1 MRKLILLAALCC
13 PLAALAAA
21 VIEVDSHHFTRL
33 PVQGSVLQ
41 LDRVAVAD
49 SGTLLIPVGV
59 SEVRIGELYLGHDAQ
74 IAIAP
79 SNERLLLD
87 IGTGRIAAGAQISAP
102 GAPGTPRQA
111 AIPGR
116 TLVIRMQSVSTEPW
130 LLDARGGRG
139 AAGYA
144 GLDGANGKAG
154 GCAWGKASAGHDG
167 QNGSDGHPGA
177 PGGQIRLEV
186 PSDFPVEHVQAR
198 LDGGAGG
205 PAGAAGNAGS
215 GGASKGCWIYSTR
228 AGLDGRPGVPGQ
240 PGAPGQAGR
249 LDVVRF

>member
-1 MRKLILLAALCC
+1 MRKLIVLAALCC
-13 PLAALAAA
+13 PLVTMAAA
-21 VIEVDSHHFTRL
+21 VIEVDSHNFTRL
-33 PVQGSVLQ
+33 SAHGSVLQ

-49 SGTLLIPVGV
+49 SGTLLIPAGI
-59 SEVRIGELYLGHDAQ
+59 SELHIGELQLGHDAQ

-87 IGTGRIAAGAQISAP
+87 IGTGRIASGAQISAP
-102 GAPGTPRQA
+102 GAPGTARQA

-116 TLVIRMQSVSTEPW
+116 TLVIRMQSVTTEQW

-139 AAGYA
+139 AAGYT

-167 QNGSDGHPGA
+167 QDGTDGHPGA
-177 PGGQIRLEV
+177 AGGQIRLEV
-186 PSDFPVEHVQAR
+186 PSDFPVEHLQAR

-205 PAGAAGNAGS
+205 AAGTAGNAGS
-215 GGASKGCWIYSTR
+215 GGASKGCWIYSTS
-228 AGLDGRPGVPGQ
+228 AGLDGRPGSAGQ
-240 PGAPGQAGR
+240 PGAAGHAGR